1 MCSPVW
7 ETDGGGWI
15 LERGGRRGSSEA
27 ARVFTMGDAPEV
39 NSGSVFWMRLGV
51 ADLLVVTDCS
61 DSAGGQ
67 RIGRRPAEEHDGGR
81 LGFATGGGAPAILR
95 RPEGELRTRLGGAKL
110 VATFACSGGRQN
122 RRTVNCRRNKDAAAG
137 TASDGALRRRGE
149 VRRGEKGEAG
159 ALARLS

>member
-1 MCSPVW
+1 
-7 ETDGGGWI
+7 
-15 LERGGRRGSSEA
+15 
-27 ARVFTMGDAPEV
+27 MGDAPEV

-67 RIGRRPAEEHDGGR
+67 RIGRRPAEEHDGGK